1 MSEILP
7 FTCHKCGVRFAASEG
22 GFCQQDKQPYCW
34 DHLFEV
40 REDKTAVFLCEEHKG
55 ERKGMRRRV
64 EALRL
69 RRLFESGRSQ

>member
-7 FTCHKCGVRFAASEG
+7 FTCHKCGVKFAASEG
-22 GFCQQDKQPYCW
+22 GCCQQDKQLYCW

-40 REDKTAVFLCEEHKG
+40 RDDQTAVFLCEEHKG
-55 ERKGMRRRV
+55 ERKGTRKRV

-69 RRLFESGRSQ
+69 RRLFERGRSQ